1 MAEIEAALRRVARTG
16 SAAWRDRAHPA
27 WLVVRQTGVR
37 GMTAI
42 KFIAGALLL
51 GPGGIG
57 LVVVALFSLAIT
69 EAMSDTGL
77 SEAVVQRAD
86 TLDRDEAGA
95 VWTLQLA
102 RGLGL
107 GLLLAAASPLIC
119 RYFRV
124 PQAQPLMLLAA
135 LTLVPRNALNPGIVL
150 VQRARD
156 FRLLALALLA
166 GGVLDLVVGIGLVL
180 AHGGAVGLLVGTVV
194 ADVWIA
200 LLSWTRCRMPLRP
213 NLRWKSIGS
222 LTAFGKWV
230 WSTSVLTL
238 LVHQADKVV
247 VARLLGPVE
256 LGLYQVAQKLA
267 QLVMVDTAG
276 LFGQYLY
283 PTLAQLHRDSG
294 SAARDYMLRLL
305 RRYVPGMAMVA
316 ALLALL
322 AGPLI
327 ALGFGP
333 RWLAAVPLLRVLAGY
348 GLANGLLIVLVAY
361 LRATGHPRWVSDA
374 AVLQLFVMGVA
385 MGPLYLMLSVSGIAL
400 ALTVATSSAVAALGW
415 AAWRHAPRVASCAG
429 DG

>member
-1 MAEIEAALRRVARTG
+1 MLGAVLTRTARAG
-16 SAAWRDRAHPA
+16 AAAWSDRAHPA
-27 WLVVRQTGVR
+27 WLVVRQIGVR

-42 KFIAGALLL
+42 KFIVGARLL
-51 GPGGIG
+51 GPGAIG
-57 LVVVALFSLAIT
+57 LVGVALVSLAIT

-86 TLDRDEAGA
+86 ALDRDEAGA

-102 RGLGL
+102 RGIGL
-107 GLLLAAASPLIC
+107 SVLLAVASPLIC

-135 LTLVPRNALNPGIVL
+135 LTLLPRNALNPGIVL
-150 VQRARD
+150 VQRARN
-156 FRLLALALLA
+156 FRLLALALMA
-166 GGVLDLVVGIGLVL
+166 GGVLDLLVGIGLVL
-180 AHGGAVGLLVGTVV
+180 AHEGAISLLIGTVV
-194 ADVWIA
+194 ADLWIA
-200 LLSWTRCRMPLRP
+200 LLSWTTCRMPLRP
-213 NLRWKSIGS
+213 NVRWHSIGS

-230 WSTSVLTL
+230 WSTSLLTL

-283 PTLAQLHRDSG
+283 PTLSQLHRESRDS
-294 SAARDYMLRLL
+294 ARVYMLRLL
-305 RRYVPGMAMVA
+305 RRYVPGMAMIA
-316 ALLALL
+316 GLLVLL

-327 ALGFGP
+327 GLGFGP
-333 RWLAAVPLLRVLAGY
+333 RWLAAVPLLRALAGY

-361 LRATGHPRWVSDA
+361 LRATGHPRWVSHA
-374 AVLQLFVMGVA
+374 AVLQLLVMGVLMA
-385 MGPLYLMLSVSGIAL
+385 PLYLLLSAVGVAL
-400 ALTVATSSAVAALGW
+400 ALTVATSSAVIALGW
-415 AAWRHAPRVASCAG
+415 AALRYAPRVAPGARG
-429 DG
+429 G